1 MVTGQEIHL
10 LEVMIMGVFS
20 KLPFFK
26 KAVQN
31 SPLSWEEQ
39 DPEHYCVIHHVL
51 YGYSASTSVPNGYA
65 EVFNEDEIKST
76 LEKARNAVESLNLNV
91 ASASALDRIVE
102 LRAARIFYD
111 KLLCRHH
118 QNLLSA
124 YRTRS
129 DVQLQRDEIQAFIT
143 IREEQLKSI
152 QKQIDELLKDQ

>member
-10 LEVMIMGVFS
+10 LEVINMSILS
-20 KLPFFK
+20 KLPFVK
-26 KAVQN
+26 KSLQSV
-31 SPLSWEEQ
+31 PLQWEEH
-39 DPEHYCVIHHVL
+39 DPEHYCIIHHVL

-91 ASASALDRIVE
+91 ASASAFDRIVE

>member
-1 MVTGQEIHL
+1 
-10 LEVMIMGVFS
+10 MGIFS

-31 SPLSWEEQ
+31 ISFSWDEQ

-51 YGYSASTSVPNGYA
+51 YGYSASTSIPNGYP
-65 EVFNEDEIKST
+65 EVFNEDEIKNT
-76 LEKARNAVESLNLNV
+76 LEKARQSVENLNLNV
-91 ASASALDRIVE
+91 TSAAALDRLIE

-118 QNLLSA
+118 ENLLSA

-143 IREEQLKSI
+143 IREEQLKSV
-152 QKQIDELLKDQ
+152 QNQIDELLKDQ

>member
-1 MVTGQEIHL
+1 
-10 LEVMIMGVFS
+10 MGIFS

-31 SPLSWEEQ
+31 IPFSWYEQ

-51 YGYSASTSVPNGYA
+51 YGYSASTSIPNGYP
-65 EVFNEDEIKST
+65 EVFNEDEIKNT
-76 LEKARNAVESLNLNV
+76 LEKARQSVENLNLNV
-91 ASASALDRIVE
+91 TSAAALDRLIE

-118 QNLLSA
+118 ENLLSA

-143 IREEQLKSI
+143 IREEQLKSV
-152 QKQIDELLKDQ
+152 QNQIDELLKDQ

>member
-1 MVTGQEIHL
+1 
-10 LEVMIMGVFS
+10 MGIFS

-31 SPLSWEEQ
+31 ISLSWEEQ

-65 EVFNEDEIKST
+65 EVFNEDEIKNT
-76 LEKARNAVESLNLNV
+76 LEKARNAVENLNLNV
-91 ASASALDRIVE
+91 TSAAALDRLIE
-102 LRAARIFYD
+102 LRAERILYD

-129 DVQLQRDEIQAFIT
+129 DVQLQKDEIQAFIT
-143 IREEQLKSI
+143 IREEQLKSV